1 MDYIFA
7 SAIQSTELALIA
19 ISYDIVCQWFIN
31 MFTRILHWPEPLR
44 PKEGLKLR
52 PLIPKFHE
60 PAHLEKGHEQYSF
73 NLVEGIGL
81 SDSECS
87 ERVWGSHNPL
97 AGSTRTMGPGT
108 REDVLDDNFGHWN
121 WLKYIAMG
129 TFYRL
134 YIGLNLND
142 CRHREN
148 TFTALQRCR
157 CRLQSAARSPLWD
170 HSITPSTIGWFVGC
184 NVC

>member
-31 MFTRILHWPEPLR
+31 MFMQILHWPELLW
-44 PKEGLKLR
+44 PKEGLKLQ

-81 SDSECS
+81 SDGECS
-87 ERVWGSHNPL
+87 KHVWGSHNPL

-108 REDVLDDNFGHWN
+108 
-121 WLKYIAMG
+121 
-129 TFYRL
+129 
-134 YIGLNLND
+134 
-142 CRHREN
+142 
-148 TFTALQRCR
+148 
-157 CRLQSAARSPLWD
+157 
-170 HSITPSTIGWFVGC
+170 
-184 NVC
+184 